1 MKKLIGILIGIVA
14 ICAVTYF
21 GFSFYLSQLTYEIV
35 NSSWSHEGGLPE
47 KYVGVI
53 SEYDYEQMDWLTKF
67 DPSKITTTQSN
78 FAYPSTVWR
87 INTATTTYNYTI
99 NDSSSGEPLDD
110 CDNVKC
116 TVEWTFEDGKWVVK
130 SFTEE

>member
-1 MKKLIGILIGIVA
+1 MKKLIGILIGIIA
-14 ICAVTYF
+14 ICAVTYL
-21 GFSFYLSQLTYEIV
+21 GFSFYLSQVTNEMV
-35 NSSWSHEGGLPE
+35 NHAWSHEDELPE

-67 DPSKITTTQSN
+67 DSSKITTTQSN

-99 NDSSSGEPLDD
+99 KDSTSGEPLDD

-116 TVEWTFEDGKWVVK
+116 TIEWAFEDGKWVVK